1 MPSNTTCL
9 YTTVQ
14 NLTGKAHSFGF
25 LGAHGRRLAA
35 NEQYS
40 EFGNL
45 LQKVASRFPWSRR
58 RFEALERSL
67 LAQRL
72 AIISTPIGVVQ
83 DATTHSSKM
92 LTLTNGTLGVADTCF
107 PPFLGAVTA
116 AFTAISGPRGTPVPS
131 ATLTF
136 TAPVS
141 GFNVADLS
149 MTRGGSNVPLTGVT
163 ITTTDNKVFTINGLT
178 ALTGTAGTYVITLT
192 ASGAGIVDIYNNTL
206 AANATVTWVHS

>member
-1 MPSNTTCL
+1 MPDTNCL

-40 EFGNL
+40 EYGNL

-58 RFEALERSL
+58 RSEALERAL
-67 LAQRL
+67 LGSRL
-72 AIISTPIGVVQ
+72 AIISTPIGVVK
-83 DATTHSSKM
+83 DATTGNSKM

-107 PPFLGAVTA
+107 PAFKGTLTG
-116 AFTAISGPRGTPVPS
+116 AFTAIGAQVAAI
-131 ATLTF
+131 ATATITF

-141 GFNVADLS
+141 GFSVADVA
-149 MTRGGSNVPLTGVT
+149 MTRGGSPVTLTGVT
-163 ITTTDNKVFTINGLT
+163 VSTTDNKVFTINGLT
-178 ALTGTAGTYVITLT
+178 SLTGTNGNYVITV
-192 ASGAGIVDIYNNTL
+192 ASAGSGIVDIYNNAL
-206 AANATVTWVHS
+206 SANATVSWTKS